1 MDVLQNRAGRIPS
14 AQESVCASE
23 GHEEVKPCEL
33 GQTPGEPGEQNVQTQ
48 TFVDFLTEN
57 KEMTGGEG
65 RGGEEMAAAR
75 QTEGSRRGRRRSNKY
90 GFGWRRRA
98 LVAGRNRDAP
108 AGLASLDLRG
118 VISFRLEHHPHPPT
132 QKLLHS
138 LYLCVSEM
146 SRNRAGNN

>member
-65 RGGEEMAAAR
+65 RGGNGSSKADRRKPERKEKVKQVWLR
-75 QTEGSRRGRRRSNKY
+75 LEKESFGSRQEPRCPCRLGQFGSERRDFLPS
-90 GFGWRRRA
+90 
-98 LVAGRNRDAP
+98 
-108 AGLASLDLRG
+108 
-118 VISFRLEHHPHPPT
+118 
-132 QKLLHS
+132 
-138 LYLCVSEM
+138 
-146 SRNRAGNN
+146 